1 MTESILII
9 EKTVEGDNLRVF
21 RVAIPE
27 KGRRSQTISYG
38 AFRTRELKRAFP
50 TLRKGY
56 AGKMKTNAPAVVWY
70 NVQWDWE
77 REYDLFQGAWERTCL
92 IGKREVPERA
102 TNKNQIRI
110 HDHLFD
116 VIDVPDLFQFYAL
129 IGHAYRTQKYT
140 HESLAFRAQT
150 DSMVRTEVVRAG
162 RMTRPKLGTRL
173 DTPAPSVVG
182 AGQPL

>member
-56 AGKMKTNAPAVVWY
+56 AGKMKTNAPAAVWY

-77 REYDLFQGAWERTCL
+77 REYDLFQGAWERTCK

-116 VIDVPDLFQFYAL
+116 IIDVPDLYQFYAL
-129 IGHAYRTQKYT
+129 IGHAYRSQKYT

-150 DSMVRTEVVRAG
+150 DPAVRADVVRVG
-162 RMTRPKLGTRL
+162 RTTRPQLGTRL
-173 DTPAPSVVG
+173 DTLAPSVVG
-182 AGQPL
+182 EGQPL